1 MFKRGLLLLI
11 VVTAFITSDAQVKK
25 KIGKGRRNKSQSQFE
40 LGAND
45 LEVEWEAGYETI
57 NSQLS
62 NAVYPNVVVHYGI
75 SDRFEVNTEMSIVTA
90 IDKSVS
96 PQQNTTGIEPV
107 LIGAN
112 YQLIRDTGYIP
123 SVIIAT
129 QLAIPFLATKNFY
142 ADHLAPVVQVNIQE
156 SIHDKFT
163 FGLNNGIMWDGF
175 SPTPQFIYDASAS
188 YTLTKKWMF
197 TTECFGFIGDEPPQ
211 NNLDASMAY
220 VLNDYV
226 QFGFT
231 GGFGISSAAHKS
243 YFAVNGTW
251 GLNTARKKH
260 LHNSS

>member
-11 VVTAFITSDAQVKK
+11 VVAAFITSDAQVKK
-25 KIGKGRRNKSQSQFE
+25 KIGRGRRNKSQSQFE
-40 LGAND
+40 LGAKD
-45 LEVEWEAGYETI
+45 LEVEWETGYETI

-62 NAVYPNVVVHYGI
+62 NAVYPNMVVHYGI
-75 SDRFEVNTEMSIVTA
+75 SNRLEVNTEMSIVTA

-107 LIGAN
+107 LVGAN
-112 YQLIRDTGYIP
+112 YQLIHDTGYIP

-129 QLAIPFLATKNFY
+129 QLGIPFLATKNFY

-156 SIHDKFT
+156 SIHDKFIL
-163 FGLNNGIMWDGF
+163 GLNNGIMWDGF
-175 SPTPQFIYDASAS
+175 SPTPQFIYDASTS
-188 YTLTKKWMF
+188 YMLTKKWML

-211 NNLDASMAY
+211 NNLDGSVAY
-220 VLNDYV
+220 VINDYV

-231 GGFGISSAAHKS
+231 GGVGISSAAHKS

-260 LHNSS
+260 GSNK